1 MTKHW
6 HIALAVLVVAGFLVG
21 VLVVVVLAQPTDRR
35 VALPAISVP
44 APTRP
49 APTRPAP
56 APTTA
61 GSSPTPT
68 AKSPGPPV
76 DTVHVGDR
84 YRQRYDGRYVGWDDV
99 LAAGKPLPK
108 ISKKCRSS
116 WRGTP
121 RDEALDWDKASYLCL
136 DSLTGNG
143 FKPQGVGGTGATK
156 GYLIGSRAAG
166 HRNIVVVSSYS
177 TTKEKGLRFPHR
189 PGVTDATRLTV
200 IDLDRGRYNQV
211 EVVRPTGPSSFS
223 ALDSHGSGF
232 VWVGQYMYSSTLST
246 LWMYNADDLMEIDG
260 RFVLPAVARWSVQGA
275 GGFSSIGVD
284 RSTSPATLTGINYNE
299 NGTSWSQSF
308 ELDRDGRLVR
318 GSTEAKHELKLSST
332 FGAGPSSVRSTR
344 SAIIP
349 GTNFQGIGATG
360 PYRLVNSSSLKLGSR
375 RVGDTLLVLKKNKV
389 IGRFAM
395 PKENVESV
403 YVDYRRHTY
412 VTVTEHGQQ
421 FMFWIPLDHLV
432 SRAERS

>member
-1 MTKHW
+1 
-6 HIALAVLVVAGFLVG
+6 
-21 VLVVVVLAQPTDRR
+21 
-35 VALPAISVP
+35 
-44 APTRP
+44 
-49 APTRPAP
+49 
-56 APTTA
+56 
-61 GSSPTPT
+61 
-68 AKSPGPPV
+68 
-76 DTVHVGDR
+76 
-84 YRQRYDGRYVGWDDV
+84 
-99 LAAGKPLPK
+99 
-108 ISKKCRSS
+108 
-116 WRGTP
+116 
-121 RDEALDWDKASYLCL
+121 
-136 DSLTGNG
+136 
-143 FKPQGVGGTGATK
+143 
-156 GYLIGSRAAG
+156 
-166 HRNIVVVSSYS
+166 
-177 TTKEKGLRFPHR
+177 
-189 PGVTDATRLTV
+189 
-200 IDLDRGRYNQV
+200 
-211 EVVRPTGPSSFS
+211 
-223 ALDSHGSGF
+223 
-232 VWVGQYMYSSTLST
+232 TLST